1 MDEINE
7 VTLTMQTKHN
17 FFKLGKVYEINWN
30 RYPTE
35 GKQLML
41 PAYSVLTEKYLGQL
55 TKYARFDGILHI
67 NGPEG
72 YVTDNAVIF
81 AAVMKDG
88 TVNKFVKASYT
99 MVSDMIKKGHIRL
112 ANKTAQ
118 AKYALTL
125 P

>member
-1 MDEINE
+1 M
-7 VTLTMQTKHN
+7 V
-17 FFKLGKVYEINWN
+17 
-30 RYPTE
+30 
-35 GKQLML
+35 
-41 PAYSVLTEKYLGQL
+41 PAYSVLTREELKKL

-72 YVTDNAVIF
+72 YTRDNAVIF

-88 TVNKFVKASYT
+88 TVNKVLHASYAIIEN
-99 MVSDMIKKGHIRL
+99 MIKKDHIRL